1 MDKKKQITI
10 SNTCDCNIHLS
21 LRNIIAFG
29 ITPVIQ
35 TITTIIAA
43 SVANTDLF
51 GNYAVDFLFILG
63 NVFALAQHSSLYTAY
78 TMILQNLSEESI
90 ELKEKD
96 TQGVTFWESLIQL
109 LQPVMHEKPYMY
121 ESFSI
126 GCLHQVSRET
136 YGVTIKQLSKENAKY
151 YKGKK
156 KIPMSN
162 ISYEYDDTSIQME

>member
-1 MDKKKQITI
+1 
-10 SNTCDCNIHLS
+10 
-21 LRNIIAFG
+21 
-29 ITPVIQ
+29 
-35 TITTIIAA
+35 
-43 SVANTDLF
+43 
-51 GNYAVDFLFILG
+51 
-63 NVFALAQHSSLYTAY
+63 
-78 TMILQNLSEESI
+78 MILQNLSEESI

-162 ISYEYDDTSIQME
+162 ISYEYDDTSIQVEKNMAIVVLQKGQQIPKKEFLRSLNLKFKSGEEDHDNDRFHLDLGNNKLFSLNLTLISPPSLD